1 MKLVR
6 SYIFAG
12 LIVWLPILLTIF
24 VIQFIIR
31 LFDGSVAFLPTQ
43 YQINVPGIGVIF
55 SLIILILTGL
65 IATNVFGQYL
75 VRWSELFLEKIPFV
89 SSVYKASKQLIQTV
103 FSNNSQA
110 FRKAVLIE
118 YPRKGLWTIAF
129 QTGQALPEIL
139 KHTGADLIA
148 IFVPTTPN
156 PTGGYLIMVPKNEII
171 ELNLSVEA
179 AFKLIISLGVMQP
192 VTTPIMS
199 KPSRKRSTKSK

>member
-1 MKLVR
+1 M
-6 SYIFAG
+6 
-12 LIVWLPILLTIF
+12 
-24 VIQFIIR
+24 
-31 LFDGSVAFLPTQ
+31 
-43 YQINVPGIGVIF
+43 
-55 SLIILILTGL
+55 IILILTGL

>member
-1 MKLVR
+1 MKLIR
-6 SYIFAG
+6 SYILAG

-24 VIQFIIR
+24 VIQFIVR
-31 LFDGSVAFLPTQ
+31 LFDSSMAFLPDD
-43 YQINVPGIGVIF
+43 YQINIPGFGVIF
-55 SLIILILTGL
+55 SLVILILTGL

-75 VRWSELFLEKIPFV
+75 VKWSELLLERIPFV
-89 SSVYKASKQLIQTV
+89 SSVYKASKQLIQTL

-129 QTGQALPEIL
+129 QTGAAIPEIAN
-139 KHTGADLIA
+139 HTGDDLIS

-156 PTGGYLIMVPKNEII
+156 PTGGFFLMVSKNEII
-171 ELNLSVEA
+171 ELDVSVDA

-192 VTTPIMS
+192 LTTLETS
-199 KPSRKRSTKSK
+199 KLTRKQSTKSK

>member
-12 LIVWLPILLTIF
+12 LIVWLPVLLTIF
-24 VIQFIIR
+24 VIQFIVR
-31 LFDGSVAFLPTQ
+31 LFDGSMAFLPDD
-43 YQINVPGIGVIF
+43 YQINIPGVGVLF
-55 SLIILILTGL
+55 SLVILILTGL

-75 VRWSELFLEKIPFV
+75 VKWSELLLERIPFV
-89 SSVYKASKQLIQTV
+89 SSVYKASKQLIQTL

-129 QTGQALPEIL
+129 QTGAALPEIVN
-139 KHTGADLIA
+139 HTEADLIS

-156 PTGGYLIMVPKNEII
+156 PTGGFFLMVSKKEII
-171 ELNLSVEA
+171 ELNLSVDA

-192 VTTPIMS
+192 LTTPVIP
-199 KPSRKRSTKSK
+199 KPSRKKSSKSK

>member
-31 LFDGSVAFLPTQ
+31 LFDGSVAFLPSQ

-55 SLIILILTGL
+55 SLVILMITGL

-75 VRWSELFLEKIPFV
+75 VKWPELLLEKIPFV

-129 QTGQALPEIL
+129 QTGQALPEVL
-139 KHTGADLIA
+139 KHTEADLIS

-156 PTGGYLIMVPKNEII
+156 PTGGYLIMLPKHEII
-171 ELNLSVEA
+171 ELDLSVEA

-192 VTTPIMS
+192 VTTPVMS
-199 KPSRKRSTKSK
+199 VPSRKKSTKGK